1 MSALR
6 IPVVKIHS
14 LYIAK
19 NTQLCDD
26 YENGTITLCSKEEY
40 LERLMAFLEYLDPAT
55 AIERLFSRIP
65 EKDAVFCNWGT
76 SWWKLRDEFLSRM
89 KKEGSF
95 QGRRFQ
101 YLNGAALK
109 QLD

>member
-1 MSALR
+1 MSQD
-6 IPVVKIHS
+6 
-14 LYIAK
+14 YIYAVTRVRARETGLLTK
-19 NTQLCDD
+19 GD
-26 YENGTITLCSKEEY
+26 